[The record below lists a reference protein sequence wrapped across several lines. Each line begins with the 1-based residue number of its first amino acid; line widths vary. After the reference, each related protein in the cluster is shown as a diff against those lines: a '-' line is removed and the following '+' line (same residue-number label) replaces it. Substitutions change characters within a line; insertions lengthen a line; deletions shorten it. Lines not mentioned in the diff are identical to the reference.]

1 MTSPPRFSI
10 VIPTYNYGRFVGRA
24 IESALA
30 QPGDDFEVLV
40 ADDGSTDDTPAVLD
54 RYAGRIRTCRHEN
67 RGAAATRNRAAEI
80 AAGDWLLF
88 LDADDRLLPDA
99 LPHFRTALHGLQ
111 HRGRPDVR
119 MVFGHHVSV
128 TADGRRRE
136 AKPQPVLR
144 GPIDNFR
151 DYLDRRFGIAHGT
164 VALRRDVFSV
174 LRYPEG
180 ITNGEDIV
188 LFAQTLARFP
198 CATFPHAT
206 AEIHAHAGRMRDNI
220 AAILQTGLKTVDAL
234 FQPHLL
240 PTEAMRYRHLF
251 AARRH
256 LSLARSLLK
265 AGRYRDART
274 CYRHA
279 FRADWKRTLTF
290 TNLGRFLRCLLATG
304 RPMALDAGK

>member
-1 MTSPPRFSI
+1 M
-10 VIPTYNYGRFVGRA
+10 
-24 IESALA
+24 
-30 QPGDDFEVLV
+30 
-40 ADDGSTDDTPAVLD
+40 
-54 RYAGRIRTCRHEN
+54 
-67 RGAAATRNRAAEI
+67 
-80 AAGDWLLF
+80 
-88 LDADDRLLPDA
+88 
-99 LPHFRTALHGLQ
+99 
-111 HRGRPDVR
+111 
-119 MVFGHHVSV
+119 
-128 TADGRRRE
+128 
-136 AKPQPVLR
+136 R
-144 GPIDNFR
+144 GPIENFR

-164 VALRRDVFSV
+164 VALRRENFSL
-174 LRYPEG
+174 LRYPDG

-240 PTEAMRYRHLF
+240 PAEAMQFRNLF

-256 LSLARSLLK
+256 LSLARSLVK

-279 FRADWKRTLTF
+279 FRADWKRTVTF
-290 TNLGRFLRCLLATG
+290 TNLGRFLRSVVLS
-304 RPMALDAGK
+304 RS